1 MSVVENISLLGDF
14 VEQCLGMSK
23 FSERLTAGVLGG
35 FMSFA
40 GVSHLTHQREEFQAQ
55 VPDWFPGS
63 KDAVVVASGL
73 AEIVLGVGL
82 LISRHRR
89 TAFGVA
95 LAAFYT
101 AIFPGNIAQYAEQ
114 HNGFGLDTD
123 TKRFVRLPLQ
133 PVLIAGALH
142 AAGLPAKK

>member
-1 MSVVENISLLGDF
+1 M
-14 VEQCLGMSK
+14 GMSK

-63 KDAVVVASGL
+63 KDAVVVASGV

-82 LISRHRR
+82 LISRRRR

-101 AIFPGNIAQYAEQ
+101 AIFPGNIAQYAER

-123 TKRFVRLPLQ
+123 TKRFVRLLFQ

-142 AAGLPAKK
+142 AAGLPARK

>member
-1 MSVVENISLLGDF
+1 
-14 VEQCLGMSK
+14 MSK

-40 GVSHLTHQREEFQAQ
+40 GVSHLTHQREEFQA
-55 VPDWFPGS
+55 
-63 KDAVVVASGL
+63 
-73 AEIVLGVGL
+73 
-82 LISRHRR
+82 RRR

-101 AIFPGNIAQYAEQ
+101 AIFPGNIAQYAER

-123 TKRFVRLPLQ
+123 TKRFVRLLFQ